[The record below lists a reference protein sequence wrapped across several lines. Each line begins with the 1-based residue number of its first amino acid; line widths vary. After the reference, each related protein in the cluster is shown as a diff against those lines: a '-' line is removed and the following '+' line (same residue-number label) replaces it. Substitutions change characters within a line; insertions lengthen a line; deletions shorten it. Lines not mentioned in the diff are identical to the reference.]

1 MLSPFIWIT
10 SLFRIASLQN
20 SSSSIFRTFSFSSSP
35 QSHLPY
41 SWSNFSRPSSQR
53 PFPSLAVSTL
63 GCSHLFTQCLSLLS
77 QQWVLISLSGY
88 ELFMCP
94 YNLPYPTSLT
104 LFSHFLPLSLHI
116 ASFQVANMFTVKAT
130 LTQLCLKLLLH
141 YFLSTTKF
149 IFNFITIS
157 NIQKHGIPIYLY
169 LDLTIG
175 HICFIFLFLKY
186 FKLNDKHYDILPLN
200 T

>member
-1 MLSPFIWIT
+1 MYPYRIHPAAFSE
-10 SLFRIASLQN
+10 LFH
-20 SSSSIFRTFSFSSSP
+20 SP
-35 QSHLPY
+35 QVPNPTFPTLDLTSVKDR
-41 SWSNFSRPSSQR
+41 SFDRSSSQR

-63 GCSHLFTQCLSLLS
+63 ECSHLFTQFLSLLS

-88 ELFMCP
+88 ELFMCS
-94 YNLPYPTSLT
+94 YNLPYATSSLT

-157 NIQKHGIPIYLY
+157 NIQKHGIPIYL
-169 LDLTIG
+169 
-175 HICFIFLFLKY
+175 
-186 FKLNDKHYDILPLN
+186 
-200 T
+200 